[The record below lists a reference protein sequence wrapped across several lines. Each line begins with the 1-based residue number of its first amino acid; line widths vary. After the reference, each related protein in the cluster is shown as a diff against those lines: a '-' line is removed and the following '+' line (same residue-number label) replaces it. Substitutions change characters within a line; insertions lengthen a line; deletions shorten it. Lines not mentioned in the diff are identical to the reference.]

1 MSDDDSYLLPG
12 PPTDPDHPWRRL
24 VRLVARLLAEKKL
37 TGPRKPDEKPSAADR
52 SDERCQDRQ
61 SNPC

>member
-1 MSDDDSYLLPG
+1 MSDDDSYLLPD

-37 TGPRKPDEKPSAADR
+37 NAAQNPAEKCSEEGDLAK
-52 SDERCQDRQ
+52 
-61 SNPC
+61 

>member
-37 TGPRKPDEKPSAADR
+37 KESH
-52 SDERCQDRQ
+52 E
-61 SNPC
+61 NPENQNDLEGKMPVD

>member
-12 PPTDPDHPWRRL
+12 PPTDPDHPWRRM

-37 TGPRKPDEKPSAADR
+37 KGSQKPAEKCSGDDNLAK
-52 SDERCQDRQ
+52 
-61 SNPC
+61 